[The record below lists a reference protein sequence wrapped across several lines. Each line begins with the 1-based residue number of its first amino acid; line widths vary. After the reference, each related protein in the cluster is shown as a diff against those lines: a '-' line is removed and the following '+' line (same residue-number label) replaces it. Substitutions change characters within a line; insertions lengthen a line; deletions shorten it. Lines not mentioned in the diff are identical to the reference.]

1 MQLQLLP
8 VTKFIISFLRDRR
21 MDIVSRGMFL
31 QGPWPLVESRYKRCN
46 CMITLRAAIFLSYDP
61 SSGCKLVST
70 QYLEFEM
77 CFVSPMRLIF
87 KTFCRG
93 GWFIGDG
100 GACLKL
106 EKQPFM
112 SCLFISLTAF
122 NTEKLSETWNQWKGH
137 PIFRAQPLVI
147 R

>member
-1 MQLQLLP
+1 MAPSRQQLQKVQLHDNIAGCDI
-8 VTKFIISFLRDRR
+8 FILR
-21 MDIVSRGMFL
+21 S
-31 QGPWPLVESRYKRCN
+31 E
-46 CMITLRAAIFLSYDP
+46 LRVQDSQ
-61 SSGCKLVST
+61 C
-70 QYLEFEM
+70 LEFEK

>member
-1 MQLQLLP
+1 MAPSREPLQKVQLHDNIAGCDI
-8 VTKFIISFLRDRR
+8 FILRSELRVQ
-21 MDIVSRGMFL
+21 VSL
-31 QGPWPLVESRYKRCN
+31 
-46 CMITLRAAIFLSYDP
+46 
-61 SSGCKLVST
+61 KL
-70 QYLEFEM
+70 
-77 CFVSPMRLIF
+77 SPMRLIF

>member
-1 MQLQLLP
+1 MLIA
-8 VTKFIISFLRDRR
+8 KKSRLRIL
-21 MDIVSRGMFL
+21 M
-31 QGPWPLVESRYKRCN
+31 
-46 CMITLRAAIFLSYDP
+46 YDP
-61 SSGCKLVST
+61 SSGCKIVST
-70 QYLEFEM
+70 QYLEFEK

-122 NTEKLSETWNQWKGH
+122 NTEKLSEKWNQWKGQ

-147 R
+147 RWSLLKVVFKEFCLHLGTVKCDERNHGNWGGLIRKRRRPVIFPL